1 MAASNYGSGSISSL
15 VDTSGISTGVSLTWS
30 ASNEWNENL
39 YQPSSP
45 NPYYNDTAF
54 HGTAYENLMAS
65 YLVFTSPPGSLE
77 ITGLSAGEEYGMYL
91 YTQANQNTGGRVADF
106 DVNGVDVSTTQ
117 VNADTLNTFVLG
129 QNYTYADVLADA
141 NGDINV
147 AITGSYEGDV
157 NGFQLVSLSS
167 ASAPEPATAGLML
180 LALGA
185 GASLLH
191 RLRQSR

>member
-1 MAASNYGSGSISSL
+1 VRCAKCVIL
-15 VDTSGISTGVSLTWS
+15 RGV
-30 ASNEWNENL
+30 
-39 YQPSSP
+39 
-45 NPYYNDTAF
+45 
-54 HGTAYENLMAS
+54 
-65 YLVFTSPPGSLE
+65 PGS
-77 ITGLSAGEEYGMYL
+77 
-91 YTQANQNTGGRVADF
+91 DF
-106 DVNGVDVSTTQ
+106 DENGVDVSTTQ